1 MEYKRELH
9 PLLET
14 LGLIYLV
21 KNFSSVRAECVQS
34 LKEMEIDG
42 EAFYKKNL
50 SYLEKYVNEFEK
62 EELKEYFPEFA
73 GYEGTC
79 RFHGCSHIH
88 EPGCAV
94 KAAVDEGKIHSI
106 RYQDYVEMYEELK
119 NRRRY

>member
-42 EAFYKKNL
+42 EAFYKKICPIWKSMSMNL
-50 SYLEKYVNEFEK
+50 RRNMFR
-62 EELKEYFPEFA
+62 
-73 GYEGTC
+73 T
-79 RFHGCSHIH
+79 
-88 EPGCAV
+88 
-94 KAAVDEGKIHSI
+94 
-106 RYQDYVEMYEELK
+106 
-119 NRRRY
+119 RRRIFSLETAWNFLSPSPQS